1 MASDRERGGPA
12 RHLLGLLPAYAR
24 TAWEGLRPVPGG
36 RPPRIAQAVI
46 RGPEGVLLAL
56 RSDLR
61 GWELPGGNARAG
73 ESDSAALVREVRE
86 ETGLVIAPERRVGTY
101 RRSGFWA
108 HEALV
113 FVCRVEGGRLRP
125 SEETPRLAWFPTDRL
140 PATLFP
146 WFRGPLEDALAEL
159 ERPVERSEHQGLAAI
174 WTGMRIDLRM
184 RWSNDRAR

>member
-1 MASDRERGGPA
+1 MTSDPLRGGAA
-12 RHLLGLLPAYAR
+12 RQLLGLLPAYAR
-24 TAWEGLRPVPGG
+24 TAWEGLRAAPGG
-36 RPPRIAQAVI
+36 QPPCIVQAVI

-61 GWELPGGNARAG
+61 GWELPGGNARSG
-73 ESDSAALVREVRE
+73 EIDTDALVREVGE
-86 ETGLVIAPERRVGTY
+86 ETGLRIAPERRVGSY

-108 HEALV
+108 HHAV
-113 FVCRVEGGRLRP
+113 VYVCRIEGGSLRP
-125 SEETPRLAWFPTDRL
+125 SAETPRLAWFSTDRL

-159 ERPVERSEHQGLAAI
+159 DQPVERSEHQGLAAI

-184 RWSNDRAR
+184 RLSNDRAR